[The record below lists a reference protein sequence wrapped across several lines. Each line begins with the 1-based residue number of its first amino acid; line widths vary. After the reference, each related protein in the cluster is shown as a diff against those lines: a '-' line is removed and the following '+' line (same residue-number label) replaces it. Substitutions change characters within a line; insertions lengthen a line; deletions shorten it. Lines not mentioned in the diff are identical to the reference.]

1 MNPREEQWEN
11 LYNSIKNDNYSEI
24 VDAGGR
30 NVLNVAIQAN
40 APKKLILLLI
50 EKFPDLITKVNPDFK
65 NNSLHYLLSKPDT
78 DHDLVKAVLKAKPDS
93 FYTVNSNGLEP
104 IRLIKNYS
112 QHLKIM
118 EDAIIQNNE
127 KRFVDIFKIMRS
139 SSILKRLIDD
149 SLIIALRLKNKRI
162 TGLLENF
169 KRNMVKLDNYNS
181 LLEEELQKEKTKKEK
196 EQQKKEKKQQKKDQ
210 IVEQEKMLLLKDQSS
225 KIIQKHYRNRLKE
238 KEKEQSIAL
247 LLKQK
252 GLNKIAYPYFPKLNL
267 PSDEEVT
274 NPWKYDTTYRV
285 PPFGK
290 SSFGKS
296 VLERDLDR
304 LYKC

>member
-65 NNSLHYLLSKPDT
+65 NNSLHYLLSNPDT

-196 EQQKKEKKQQKKDQ
+196 EQQKKEKKKMKNDQ
-210 IVEQEKMLLLKDQSS
+210 IIEQERREQSS
-225 KIIQKHYRNRLKE
+225 KIIQKHYRNRLEKLKE
-238 KEKEQSIAL
+238 KKEKEQITAL
-247 LLKQK
+247 FLKQK
-252 GLNKIAYPYFPKLNL
+252 GLNNEL
-267 PSDEEVT
+267 S
-274 NPWKYDTTYRV
+274 
-285 PPFGK
+285 
-290 SSFGKS
+290 
-296 VLERDLDR
+296 
-304 LYKC
+304 